1 MSLRVRDAVAR
12 MSPYEPP
19 QYERDPARQQFMDFN
34 ESSQPPPESVT
45 ERLAEF
51 ARSGPLHLYMQ
62 HGPLLDKLSDYTGAA
77 PESLLLTNG
86 SDQGIELVLRAF
98 LDPGDHCVLAQPGFA
113 MFRQVANT
121 IGAEVRG
128 PVFPLEDFRFP
139 FAEFVASV
147 QPDTKLI
154 VLINPNNPTGSAV
167 TQEQIQEIAR
177 RFPEQPVLVDEAYY
191 EFTGETCAG
200 LIRELPNLI
209 VLRTFS
215 KAFALPSLRVGY
227 VIADPEFIKELRK
240 IQGPFDVNMMAAVA
254 AEAVLDEREEML
266 RRVRH
271 LMEEA
276 KPALEAYFQER
287 GVRYFPSKAH
297 FLLVAPDRTPELV
310 EHLHRNDIRV
320 RPQGTPLDHTFRM
333 SVQPL
338 SEMQR
343 FMGVFDDFLEG
354 RV

>member
-1 MSLRVRDAVAR
+1 MALRVRIAIAR
-12 MSPYEPP
+12 MSPYQPP
-19 QYERDPARQQFMDFN
+19 QYGRDPARQQLMDFN
-34 ESSQPPPESVT
+34 EAPLPPPESVT
-45 ERLAEF
+45 VRLAEF
-51 ARSGPLHLYMQ
+51 ARSGPLHLYPQ
-62 HGPLLDKLSDYTGAA
+62 YGTLLDKLSDYAGVA

-86 SDQGIELVLRAF
+86 SDQGIELILRAF
-98 LDPGDHCVLAQPGFA
+98 LDPGDHCVLTQPGFA
-113 MFRQVANT
+113 MFKQVALT
-121 IGAEVRG
+121 IGAEIRG
-128 PVFPLEDFRFP
+128 PSFPLEDFRFP
-139 FAEFVASV
+139 FDEFVASV
-147 QPDTKLI
+147 QPDTRLI
-154 VLINPNNPTGSAV
+154 VIINPNNPTGSSV
-167 TQEQIQEIAR
+167 TLEQIQEVAR
-177 RFPEQPVLVDEAYY
+177 HFPEQPVLVDEAYY

-276 KPALEAYFQER
+276 KPALEAYFQKR